1 MAHHHAAAA
10 ADSEVDKNEV
20 SVLAQT
26 VRAPRREREIRK
38 ERREDRERER
48 KTDTFFIIEL
58 RDNKNN

>member
-26 VRAPRREREIRK
+26 VRAPRGEEEKEREK
-38 ERREDRERER
+38 RERER
-48 KTDTFFIIEL
+48 D
-58 RDNKNN
+58 R